1 MLVLALL
8 IAAAPEGGWKKIGES
23 DGVVVEARAAPNGAT
38 MIRGTGEINLPI
50 ERVKEALLDLE
61 KYRDWIPSLSV
72 WDITKKSDSEVHAYG
87 RHDLP
92 WPMDD
97 RDYNVRYRWKS
108 QPDGSFIIEA
118 KSVPEG
124 PAPIDGVIRLRR
136 VHSLWKLVPIRSD
149 VTQVSYTYNG
159 DLGGKV
165 PDAVKQSAWKS
176 EPPDLIHGLRKQ
188 VEKRSKR

>member
-8 IAAAPEGGWKKIGES
+8 LTTAPEPGWRQINE
-23 DGVVVEARAAPNGAT
+23 DEGVVVEMRGS
-38 MIRGTGEINLPI
+38 MIRGTGTINLPI
-50 ERVKEALLDLE
+50 DRVRAVLLELE
-61 KYRDWIPSLSV
+61 KYREWIPSLSV
-72 WDITKKSDSEVHAYG
+72 WDLKRKSDSEVLAYG

-97 RDYNVRYRWKS
+97 RDYNVRYRWKT
-108 QPDGSFIIEA
+108 QPDGSFLIEA

-124 PAPIDGVIRLRR
+124 RAPIDGVIRLPR

-149 VTQVSYTYNG
+149 ATEVSYTYNG

-176 EPPDLIHGLRKQ
+176 EPADLIHSLRQQ